1 MENQVLQNQKHEV
14 SKVIEFEKNISDS
27 VTNRVNQL
35 TKDGRLNLPAN
46 YSVGNAIASAWL
58 IIQGT
63 VDKNGRS
70 ALEVCT
76 KESIANSLLDMSVMG
91 LNPAKKQGYFI
102 VYGNKLS
109 WFTSYFG
116 KCAIVKRLKGI
127 ENEPIA
133 TLIYEGDELILTH
146 TPLREELVLDHKT
159 SWENKMKGKIV
170 GCYATVKQG
179 ENIRSAVMTK
189 AEILEAWTKNP
200 SLNNKR
206 DHETFEGEFCKRTV
220 INRLVKMIIQ
230 TSNDDDLLA
239 ETMVQNEDQHYNFS
253 ETEVVEDAKKE
264 IELNANKGEKVGFAK
279 ETPTPES
286 EIVVNTPPLK
296 QTASSEDYKQTTIDD
311 DNPGY

>member
-35 TKDGRLNLPAN
+35 SKDGRLNLPAN
-46 YSVGNAIASAWL
+46 YSVGNAITSAWL
-58 IIQGT
+58 ILQQT
-63 VDKNGRS
+63 KDKNGRP

-76 KESIANSLLDMSVMG
+76 KDSIANSLLDMAVMG

-102 VYGNKLS
+102 AYGNQLS

-116 KCAIVKRLKGI
+116 KCAVVKRLKGI
-127 ENEPIA
+127 DYEPIA
-133 TLIYEGDELILTH
+133 TIIYEGDELELVH
-146 TPLREELVLDHKT
+146 TKLNEELVINHTTK
-159 SWENKMKGKIV
+159 WQNKLNGVIA
-170 GCYATVKQG
+170 GAYATVQQG

-253 ETEVVEDAKKE
+253 ETEVVEEAKKE

-279 ETPTPES
+279 ETSTPEV
-286 EIVVNTPPLK
+286 EIVVNAQPLK
-296 QTASSEDYKQTTIDD
+296 QTASSEDFKQTSIDD

>member
-35 TKDGRLNLPAN
+35 SKDGRLNLPAN

-63 VDKNGRS
+63 VDKNGRP

-76 KESIANSLLDMSVMG
+76 KESIANALLDMAIMG

-102 VYGNKLS
+102 AYGNQLS

-116 KCAIVKRLKGI
+116 KCAALRRVKGF
-127 ENEPIA
+127 ETEPIA
-133 TLIYEGDELILTH
+133 TLIYEGDSFELGLNE
-146 TPLREELVLDHKT
+146 LNEEIIINHIK
-159 SWENKMKGKIV
+159 SWDAKVKNNIIGA
-170 GCYATVKQG
+170 YATVKYKG
-179 ENIRSAVMTK
+179 ITKSVVMTMR
-189 AEILEAWTKNP
+189 EIREAWSKSKTNVEHK
-200 SLNNKR
+200 
-206 DHETFEGEFCKRTV
+206 DFTGEYVKRTV
-220 INRLVKMIIQ
+220 INRLVKMLLQ
-230 TSNDDDLLA
+230 TTNDDDLLA
-239 ETMVQNEDQHYNFS
+239 ENIIQNEDQHYDFN
-253 ETEVVEDAKKE
+253 ETEIVEDAKKE

-286 EIVVNTPPLK
+286 TIVVNTPPLK
-296 QTASSEDYKQTTIDD
+296 QTASSEDFRQTTIDD

>member
-1 MENQVLQNQKHEV
+1 KRRKVKMENQVLQNQKHEV

-35 TKDGRLNLPAN
+35 SKDGRLNLPAN

-200 SLNNKR
+200 SPSNR
-206 DHETFEGEFCKRTV
+206 REHETFEGEFCKRTV
-220 INRLVKMIIQ
+220 INRLVKMITQ

-239 ETMVQNEDQHYNFS
+239 ETMIRNEDQHFDFS
-253 ETEVVEDAKKE
+253 ETEIVETKKE
-264 IELNANKGEKVGFAK
+264 IEMNANKGEKVGFPK
-279 ETPTPES
+279 EEQ
-286 EIVVNTPPLK
+286 EIQP
-296 QTASSEDYKQTTIDD
+296 TASSEDFKTNEQVDD
-311 DNPGY
+311 DPGY